1 MPGGKPARSARTR
14 AAKSSPT
21 PAPGPSIHPVTS
33 PLDLLLRYQRR
44 WADDSARFKIGLM
57 ARQVGKDFSSGAEG
71 IRDCYAAELRGDKVT
86 WMIGAPSERQ
96 ALESFEKWKEW
107 AEAFRVAIADY
118 QEKREG
124 GGSEALLKSATMTF
138 PSGSRVIAVPGR
150 PDTVRGFSANVLL
163 TEFGFFE
170 DPDATW
176 RAVLPSITNP
186 LRGGL
191 KKIRLISTPNGQ
203 GNKFHDLWSKNYQI
217 EGAKWSCHRVT
228 IEDAVREG
236 LPIDIDELR
245 AAIDD
250 PDGWAQ
256 EYLCEFVDTAA
267 VLLSYDLLAAAEN
280 PQAALTQPP
289 EFWRSINAEPI
300 YLGIDFGRK
309 RDLTVC
315 WALVKV
321 AGTYHLTRE
330 VLELARMP
338 TDEQLEVLRPRIGRA
353 RRVAFDYTGPGIG
366 LGDLLVKAFGEW
378 EPQKDRFGRVE
389 LCTFTADLKQQ
400 IFSKLRM
407 AFDQRLVGI
416 PASRTLREDLH
427 SVHRIVT
434 PSGNVTYRAPHTADG
449 HADRCTAL
457 ALALRAAGTG
467 GGTFAYS
474 KVTPAETL
482 PIG

>member
-1 MPGGKPARSARTR
+1 M
-14 AAKSSPT
+14 
-21 PAPGPSIHPVTS
+21 TS

-44 WADDSARFKIGLM
+44 WADDAHRFKIGLM

-71 IRDCYAAELRGDKVT
+71 IRDCYAAELRDEKVT

-118 QEKREG
+118 QEKRD

-138 PSGSRVIAVPGR
+138 PGGSRVIAVPGR

-163 TEFGFFE
+163 TEFAFFD

-176 RAVLPSITNP
+176 RAVFPSITNP

-203 GNKFHDLWSKNYQI
+203 GNKFHDLWVKNYQVD
-217 EGAKWSCHRVT
+217 GAKWSCHRVT

-236 LPIDIDELR
+236 LPIDIEEQR

-256 EYLCEFVDTAA
+256 EYLCEFMDTAA
-267 VLLSYDLLAAAEN
+267 VLLSYDLIAAAEN
-280 PQAALTQPP
+280 PQAASAQPP
-289 EFWRSINAEPI
+289 EFWATTARNAEPL

-330 VLELARMP
+330 VLELAKLP
-338 TDEQLEVLRPRIGRA
+338 TGEQMEILRPRIARSRRA
-353 RRVAFDYTGPGIG
+353 CFDYTGPGVG
-366 LGDLLVKAFGEW
+366 LGDFLVKEFGEW
-378 EPQKDRFGRVE
+378 DPQKDRFGRVE
-389 LCTFTADLKQQ
+389 LCTFTADLKQE

-407 AFDQRLVGI
+407 AFDQRTLGI
-416 PASRTLREDLH
+416 PASRVVREDLH
-427 SVHRIVT
+427 SVHRVT
-434 PSGNVTYRAPHTADG
+434 TPGGNVTYRAPHTADG

-467 GGTFAYS
+467 SATFSYT
-474 KVTPAETL
+474 KVTPTERT